1 MSTRWEALSVHL
13 LVNIQ
18 RTRFCGELV
27 NDKRHQE
34 VRLSFRL
41 YGIYLEALHT
51 GGLNL
56 VHVKTRPHMKDFGI
70 FTAVKIYAVDL

>member
-1 MSTRWEALSVHL
+1 MSTRWEALSVEL

-18 RTRFCGELV
+18 RTRFGRELV

-41 YGIYLEALHT
+41 FGIYLEALHT
-51 GGLNL
+51 GGLNF
-56 VHVKTRPHMKDFGI
+56 VHVKTRPHM
-70 FTAVKIYAVDL
+70 